1 MKSLCFLEVA
11 EAEEIK
17 WDKFPKL
24 NNAGGFELLRV
35 DGKQRCLEVIPIP
48 PGGYT
53 VDYLKDVIQQ
63 PIQTDL
69 EIGCLLTWSLYR
81 IVSTLSLQFVRVWFV
96 RYQWLCPSLGST
108 GKHVESVCSYFAV

>member
-17 WDKFPKL
+17 WEILDKFPKL

-53 VDYLKDVIQQ
+53 VEFLKDVIQQ
-63 PIQTDL
+63 AKVYIRPIQTDL
-69 EIGCLLTWSLYR
+69 GCLPASSVSDVVVVVGHC
-81 IVSTLSLQFVRVWFV
+81 IVSTLSLQFVRVTRKKCV
-96 RYQWLCPSLGST
+96 
-108 GKHVESVCSYFAV
+108 